1 MVEFHG
7 KTESI
12 DQDHGKNSIFKD
24 WRGHKSPKFVLNG
37 IFRDVPSYWFGIQ
50 GKFDTISLQKKK
62 ERKKE
67 SKYIFVPAPPR
78 TFLLEMSSDI
88 VLCVYELTHS
98 GRKEGYYYK
107 EGKTPL
113 NSFKSTYPS

>member
-37 IFRDVPSYWFGIQ
+37 IFRDIPSYWFGIQ
-50 GKFDTISLQKKK
+50 GKFDTISLQKK
-62 ERKKE
+62 ERKKKDE
-67 SKYIFVPAPPR
+67 KKLFFSTDDA
-78 TFLLEMSSDI
+78 FLAVFGDFFLQHE
-88 VLCVYELTHS
+88 
-98 GRKEGYYYK
+98 RKRAA
-107 EGKTPL
+107 T
-113 NSFKSTYPS
+113 

>member
-50 GKFDTISLQKKK
+50 GKFDTISLQKK
-62 ERKKE
+62 ERKKKDE
-67 SKYIFVPAPPR
+67 KKVFFPRMMHFSPFLGIFLQHEERKRAATKVR
-78 TFLLEMSSDI
+78 C
-88 VLCVYELTHS
+88 VL
-98 GRKEGYYYK
+98 RKV
-107 EGKTPL
+107 
-113 NSFKSTYPS
+113 